1 MRLFLKED
9 VSFLLLVSLLQSI
22 GCTEA
27 DEQQCATG
35 ERGLVI
41 SATVLTGKCDHPV
54 TGSAFVVIAI
64 VIVTIAEVI
73 GAALWAS
80 AEQTVSLG
88 HASEGDS
95 ENDCDC

>member
-1 MRLFLKED
+1 MRLFLKE
-9 VSFLLLVSLLQSI
+9 VVFFLLLVSLLQSI

-41 SATVLTGKCDHPV
+41 SATVLARKCDHPV

-73 GAALWAS
+73 GAALAS
-80 AEQTVSLG
+80 AEQTVTLG